1 MQYSELHCIT
11 NFTFLRG
18 ASHPY
23 ELVNTASKLGYKA
36 LAITDRCSFSGLVK
50 AYESGKAHNLKVIC
64 GTELV
69 CEDGLK
75 FLFVSNVLII
85 SGLFRSH

>member
-36 LAITDRCSFSGLVK
+36 LAITDECSLSGIVK
-50 AYESGKAHNLKVIC
+50 A
-64 GTELV
+64 
-69 CEDGLK
+69 
-75 FLFVSNVLII
+75 LIANYRHWLPLLE
-85 SGLFRSH
+85 GEVKKGNTK